1 MSQPSKAI
9 QDLYPEDTAHCYGC
23 GRLNAHGHQLE
34 TRWEGDGT
42 VARFTPEPYHTA
54 IPGYVYGGLIASL
67 IDCHGTGTA
76 TAAVLRAEGREA
88 PAAGGGGAGEGGGAS
103 EDGGASEG
111 GGAGEGG
118 SSAEKR
124 GSDEGEIPRFVTGRL
139 SVDFLKPTP
148 LGPELVVRGTV
159 REMGERKVRVEA
171 TVSADGEVCAR
182 GEVVAVRMPESM
194 VPTAG

>member
-1 MSQPSKAI
+1 MSQPSKAV

-23 GRLNAHGHQLE
+23 GRLNPHGHQLE
-34 TRWEGDGT
+34 TRWEGDET

-76 TAAVLRAEGREA
+76 TAAVLRAEGRE
-88 PAAGGGGAGEGGGAS
+88 PPPGEG
-103 EDGGASEG
+103 ET
-111 GGAGEGG
+111 
-118 SSAEKR
+118 
-124 GSDEGEIPRFVTGRL
+124 PRFVTGRL
-139 SVDFLKPTP
+139 GVDFLKPTP
-148 LGPELVVRGTV
+148 LGPELVIRGRV
-159 REMGERKVRVEA
+159 REMGERKVVVEA

-194 VPTAG
+194 MPTAG